1 MGQNPSVLIVAGE
14 ASADLHGARV
24 VAALKQRRPD
34 LEVFGVGGSAM
45 REQGLD
51 TIARAEDISVAGL
64 TEVLLALP
72 RILGIMRRLTQA
84 AHARKPCVAVLLDL
98 PDFNLRLAK
107 RLKKLG
113 IPVVYYISPQVW
125 AWRPSRVRMI
135 KELVSQMLV
144 VLPFEQT
151 FYQEHGVRS
160 RFVGHPLLEEL
171 PASGSRSAA
180 RLELGLPANQ
190 GPVVALLPGSRNQ
203 EVKRHLARMLAS
215 VQLLKRRFP
224 DVHVVIPVA
233 STIPRALIDKIVRQF
248 SIPSTV
254 TEGKATE
261 ALLAA
266 DVAVVCSGTA
276 TLQAALLTRPMVVV
290 YRVSFLTFHIL
301 KRLLK
306 VAHIALVN
314 LIAGHTLVPELIQ
327 SAFSPV
333 NVEAELNKILA
344 DPVARVRLTQEFQQL
359 RRQLGGPGT
368 ANRVSD
374 VVLGYLPD
382 APTAPGETSLGD
394 RRGTPGQLWG

>member
-1 MGQNPSVLIVAGE
+1 
-14 ASADLHGARV
+14 
-24 VAALKQRRPD
+24 
-34 LEVFGVGGSAM
+34 
-45 REQGLD
+45 
-51 TIARAEDISVAGL
+51 
-64 TEVLLALP
+64 
-72 RILGIMRRLTQA
+72 
-84 AHARKPCVAVLLDL
+84 
-98 PDFNLRLAK
+98 
-107 RLKKLG
+107 
-113 IPVVYYISPQVW
+113 
-125 AWRPSRVRMI
+125 
-135 KELVSQMLV
+135 
-144 VLPFEQT
+144 
-151 FYQEHGVRS
+151 
-160 RFVGHPLLEEL
+160 
-171 PASGSRSAA
+171 
-180 RLELGLPANQ
+180 
-190 GPVVALLPGSRNQ
+190 
-203 EVKRHLARMLAS
+203 MLAS